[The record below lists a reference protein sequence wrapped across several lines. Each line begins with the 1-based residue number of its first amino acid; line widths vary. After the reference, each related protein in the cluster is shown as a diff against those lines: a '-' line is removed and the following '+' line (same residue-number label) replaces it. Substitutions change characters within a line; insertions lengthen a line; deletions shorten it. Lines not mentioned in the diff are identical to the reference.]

1 MLRVAMTTCRS
12 VILLLALMF
21 SSFFC
26 SSVLV
31 AGPSH
36 IEPAAI
42 SGRQRSV
49 VASGTG
55 MVVSAT
61 SLSSEVGA
69 KVLAKGGN
77 AVDAA
82 VATAFALAVTW
93 PEAGNI
99 GGGGFFLV
107 KMPGDAVRV
116 LDSREVAPSAASRSM
131 YLDESGNVRP
141 GDSTVGWRAV
151 AVPGTVR
158 GLYMLH
164 QKYGK
169 LPWKQVVEPAEHLAA
184 KGITVDSDLARS
196 ISGQAEKLARFES
209 TRQIFLRWGEGAN
222 LAPPIGATLVQR
234 DLAKTLRAIREQGD
248 KGFYQ
253 GAVARAFD
261 QAKAQTK
268 GAAMIS
274 AADLANYSAVWRE
287 PLVASFA
294 DKVIYTMPPP
304 SSGGGALI
312 AMIKMLQKYG
322 TGSLAKLTGWDA
334 DQINLL
340 AHIMKFAFRDR
351 ADFYGDP
358 DFSNVPLGTLLSDE
372 GAKFAAERI
381 QKALELGVISAEAV
395 KTWTSVSATDQAPS
409 SSGSGQ
415 TSERKSENTTH
426 FSVAD
431 GRGGWVSC
439 TATLNTSFG
448 SWVVLPGT
456 GVVLNNEMDDF
467 TAKPGSP
474 NVYGL
479 IQSEANAIAPGKRPL
494 SSMTPT
500 LVALP
505 AVQNGAE
512 PRIMAAIGSP
522 GGPTIINQVF
532 LILIDLLIKNRDPQ
546 SAVSTPRFH
555 HQWMPDRIFL
565 EPAQF
570 SMDTIKILQKM
581 GHSLETR
588 AVPMGAAHIIVEND
602 GIFEAGVDPRLGGAA
617 AFP

>member
-1 MLRVAMTTCRS
+1 
-12 VILLLALMF
+12 
-21 SSFFC
+21 
-26 SSVLV
+26 
-31 AGPSH
+31 
-36 IEPAAI
+36 
-42 SGRQRSV
+42 
-49 VASGTG
+49 

-61 SLSSEVGA
+61 QVSSEVGA
-69 KVLAKGGN
+69 KILSKGGN

-107 KMPGDAVRV
+107 KMPGDSVRV
-116 LDSREVAPSAASRSM
+116 LDSREVAPGAASRSM

-141 GDSTVGWRAV
+141 GDSTVGWKAV

-164 QKYGK
+164 QKYGS
-169 LPWKQVVEPAEHLAA
+169 LPWKKVVEPAEHLAA

-196 ISGQAEKLARFES
+196 ISGQAEKLAKFES
-209 TRQIFLRWGEGAN
+209 TRQIFLRWGEAAN

-274 AADLANYSAVWRE
+274 AADLAHYTAVWRE
-287 PLVASFA
+287 PLVENFA

-304 SSGGGALI
+304 SSGGGTLI
-312 AMIKMLQKYG
+312 AMIKMLQRSG
-322 TGSLAKLTGWDA
+322 NGSLGKLTGWDA

-351 ADFYGDP
+351 AEFYGDP

-372 GAKFAAERI
+372 GAEFGAERI
-381 QKALELGVISAEAV
+381 KKALERGVISSEEV
-395 KTWTSVSATDQAPS
+395 KTWTSVSATDQAS
-409 SSGSGQ
+409 FRNAQSA
-415 TSERKSENTTH
+415 EKKSENTTH

-439 TATLNTSFG
+439 TTTLNTSFG
-448 SWVVLPGT
+448 SGVVLPGT
-456 GVVLNNEMDDF
+456 GVLLNNEMDDF
-467 TAKPGSP
+467 TSKPGAP

-479 IQSEANAIAPGKRPL
+479 IQSEANAIAPRKRPL

-505 AVQNGAE
+505 GVQQGAE
-512 PRIMAAIGSP
+512 PRIVAAVGSP

-532 LILIDLLIKNRDPQ
+532 LILIDLFIKNRDPQ

-565 EPAQF
+565 EPGQF
-570 SMDTIKILQKM
+570 SMDTVKVLLKM

-588 AVPMGAAHIIVEND
+588 DAPMGAAHIIVEKN

>member
-1 MLRVAMTTCRS
+1 MNAMCRS
-12 VILLLALMF
+12 VIISLASVF
-21 SSFFC
+21 GSFFC
-26 SSVLV
+26 THVLI
-31 AGPSH
+31 ASPSH

-42 SGRQRSV
+42 GERQRRV
-49 VASGTG
+49 VASGSG
-55 MVVSAT
+55 LVVSTT
-61 SLSSEVGA
+61 SISSEVGA
-69 KVLAKGGN
+69 KILAKGGN

-107 KMPGDAVRV
+107 KMPGDRVRV
-116 LDSREVAPSAASRSM
+116 LDSREVAPGAAKRSM
-131 YLDESGNVRP
+131 YVDESGNVRP
-141 GDSTVGWRAV
+141 GDSTVGWKAV
-151 AVPGTVR
+151 AVPGSVR
-158 GLYMLH
+158 GLYILH
-164 QKYGK
+164 QKYGS
-169 LPWKQVVEPAEHLAA
+169 LSWKKVVEPAEQLAA
-184 KGITVDSDLARS
+184 RGITVESDLARS
-196 ISGQAEKLARFES
+196 IAGQAEKLAKFDS
-209 TRQIFLRWGEGAN
+209 SRQIFLRWGEGAN
-222 LAPPIGATLVQR
+222 LPPPIGATLVQR

-261 QAKAQTK
+261 EAKAQTK
-268 GAAMIS
+268 GAAIIS
-274 AADLANYSAVWRE
+274 AADLANYAALWRE

-294 DKVIYTMPPP
+294 DKLIYTMPPP
-304 SSGGGALI
+304 SSGGGTLI
-312 AMIKMLQKYG
+312 AMIKMLQTLG
-322 TGSLAKLTGWDA
+322 NGSLAKLTGWDA
-334 DQINLL
+334 EQINLL

-351 ADFYGDP
+351 AEFYGDP
-358 DFSNVPLGTLLSDE
+358 DFSSIPFGTLLSDE
-372 GAKFAAERI
+372 GARFAAERI
-381 QKALELGVISAEAV
+381 RKTLDQGAIAAEAV
-395 KTWTSVSATDQAPS
+395 KTWTSVSMADQVPS
-409 SSGSGQ
+409 SSGQ
-415 TSERKSENTTH
+415 TTEKKSENTTH

-439 TATLNTSFG
+439 TTTLNTSFG
-448 SWVVLPGT
+448 SGVVLPGT

-479 IQSEANAIAPGKRPL
+479 IQSEANSIAPGKRPL

-505 AVQNGAE
+505 SVTQGSD

-570 SMDTIKILQKM
+570 SMDTIKVLLKM

-588 AVPMGAAHIIVEND
+588 AAPMGAAHIIVEKD